1 MILRTLM
8 LRHGRLALSKS
19 TPLAHFRQR
28 RNYASEIE
36 STYTNP
42 HADQQFIAGALD
54 GSKSQAVQSATSP
67 PPTTPDPNQV
77 LRDYEF
83 SQHQKAVTSKIGTT
97 LAPHYRPHELL
108 SNPPSP
114 KDITLELL
122 LASQSHIGHS
132 TSLWHPAN
140 AKYIFGVLAQTPS
153 DPIHII
159 SLDATAAYLRRAA
172 KIVSGV
178 TERGGLVL
186 FVGSR
191 GGQASTVVR
200 AAGLAGGCHLF
211 TKWIPGTITN
221 GQQILGKCGKKV
233 VDHRDEAI
241 PGFEEQLVKSAAVK
255 PDLVVCLNMLE
266 NYVLLHECA
275 LNNIP
280 TIGIL
285 DTDCNP
291 TWITYPIPANDD
303 SLRSVQV
310 IAGVLGR
317 AGEEGQKKRKL
328 NATRGRLPMRQDHG
342 LEAPGE
348 EGEGVGSLEKEMA
361 ALLAAERFGLNEVEV
376 VLRGQLAEGGEDA
389 DGEEIDASLMNGD
402 VEAEGE
408 GVPYERDEGVE
419 GGAED
424 VGRWSAETGERVER
438 SERVESAQGS
448 AKTGG
453 GVGGGV
459 RSDADPRWDGKTWDR
474 YDESVSRGRR

>member
-1 MILRTLM
+1 MAS
-8 LRHGRLALSKS
+8 RLALSKS
-19 TPLAHFRQR
+19 TPLAHLRPRQR
-28 RNYASEIE
+28 RTYASEIE

-54 GSKSQAVQSATSP
+54 GSKSHAVQSATTSP
-67 PPTTPDPNQV
+67 APTTPDPDQV

-83 SQHQKAVTSKIGTT
+83 SQHQKAVTSKIGST

-122 LASQSHIGHS
+122 LASQAHIGHS

-233 VDHRDEAI
+233 VDHRDEAV
-241 PGFEEQLVKSAAVK
+241 PGFEEQLIKSAAVK

-317 AGEEGQKKRKL
+317 AGEEGQKKRKV
-328 NATRGRLPMRQDHG
+328 NAARGRLPMRQDHG

-348 EGEGVGSLEKEMA
+348 EGEGVGGLGKEMS
-361 ALLAAERFGLNEVEV
+361 ALMAAERFGEDEVELEGRDV
-376 VLRGQLAEGGEDA
+376 GGEV
-389 DGEEIDASLMNGD
+389 EEVDASLLEDGM
-402 VEAEGE
+402 EAEGVE
-408 GVPYERDEGVE
+408 VPYERDEGV
-419 GGAED
+419 D
-424 VGRWSAETGERVER
+424 IRNWDTETGERMGRRSEQVGSAQRSARTGGSLGGGER
-438 SERVESAQGS
+438 SHV
-448 AKTGG
+448 
-453 GVGGGV
+453 
-459 RSDADPRWDGKTWDR
+459 DPTWDGETGER
-474 YDESVSRGRR
+474 YDEGGVKRR

>member
-8 LRHGRLALSKS
+8 LRHGRLALPKS

-42 HADQQFIAGALD
+42 HADQQFIAGGIG
-54 GSKSQAVQSATSP
+54 GSKSQAVQSATTTTST
-67 PPTTPDPNQV
+67 PTTPDPNQV

-83 SQHQKAVTSKIGTT
+83 SQHQKAVTSKIGST

-122 LASQSHIGHS
+122 LASQAHIGHS

-153 DPIHII
+153 NPIHII

-233 VDHRDEAI
+233 VDHTDTLV

-317 AGEEGQKKRKL
+317 AGEEGQKKRRL
-328 NATRGRLPMRQDHG
+328 NAARGRLPMRQDHG

-348 EGEGVGSLEKEMA
+348 EGEGVGGLGKEMA
-361 ALLAAERFGLNEVEV
+361 ALLAAERFGEDEVELEGRDV
-376 VLRGQLAEGGEDA
+376 GGEVEEV
-389 DGEEIDASLMNGD
+389 DGSLLGEDGMEE
-402 VEAEGE
+402 EGE
-408 GVPYERDEGVE
+408 GVPYERDEGFE

-424 VGRWSAETGERVER
+424 VNRWSAETGERMGRR
-438 SERVESAQGS
+438 SERFQSAQRS
-448 AKTGG
+448 ARTGG
-453 GVGGGV
+453 SLGGGE
-459 RSDADPRWDGKTWDR
+459 RSDVDPTWDGETGER
-474 YDESVSRGRR
+474 YDEGGVKRR

>member
-1 MILRTLM
+1 MILRTLL
-8 LRHGRLALSKS
+8 LRHGRLALPKS
-19 TPLAHFRQR
+19 TPLAHLRPRQLR
-28 RNYASEIE
+28 TYASEIE

-54 GSKSQAVQSATSP
+54 GSKSQAVQSATTSTPTP
-67 PPTTPDPNQV
+67 PNPDQV

-83 SQHQKAVTSKIGTT
+83 SQHQKSVTSKIGTT

-122 LASQSHIGHS
+122 LASQAHIGHS

-221 GQQILGKCGKKV
+221 GQQILGKCLKKV
-233 VDHRDEAI
+233 VDGRGEVVG
-241 PGFEEQLVKSAAVK
+241 GFEEQLVKSAAVK

-328 NATRGRLPMRQDHG
+328 NAARGRLPMRQDHG
-342 LEAPGE
+342 LETPGE

-361 ALLAAERFGLNEVEV
+361 ALMAAERFGEDDVELEGRDVGGEVEEV
-376 VLRGQLAEGGEDA
+376 DTSLLEDGME
-389 DGEEIDASLMNGD
+389 GEE
-402 VEAEGE
+402 VE
-408 GVPYERDEGVE
+408 VPYERDEGVE

-424 VGRWSAETGERVER
+424 VGRWDTETGERAER
-438 SERVESAQGS
+438 KSEQVRVARAVSKPSGS
-448 AKTGG
+448 SGG
-453 GVGGGV
+453 GAK
-459 RSDADPRWDGKTWDR
+459 SDADPTWDGETGERSDVVRTK
-474 YDESVSRGRR
+474 

>member
-8 LRHGRLALSKS
+8 LRHGRLALPKS

-54 GSKSQAVQSATSP
+54 GSKSQAVQSATTSP
-67 PPTTPDPNQV
+67 APTTPDPDQV

-83 SQHQKAVTSKIGTT
+83 SQHQKAVTSKIGST

-108 SNPPSP
+108 SHPPSP

-122 LASQSHIGHS
+122 LASQAHIGHS

-233 VDHRDEAI
+233 VDHRDEPI
-241 PGFEEQLVKSAAVK
+241 PGFEEQLIKSAAVK

-328 NATRGRLPMRQDHG
+328 NAQRGRLPMRQDHG

-348 EGEGVGSLEKEMA
+348 EGEGVGGLEKEMS
-361 ALLAAERFGLNEVEV
+361 ALMAAERFGFNEVEV
-376 VLRGQLAEGGEDA
+376 VLRGGPVDNGENRDGVVGEGEEEVDGSLMGEDGVE
-389 DGEEIDASLMNGD
+389 DGG
-402 VEAEGE
+402 VE
-408 GVPYERDEGVE
+408 VPYERDAAIN
-419 GGAED
+419 GGAEESRVRTPKARTSESA
-424 VGRWSAETGERVER
+424 VGGASSGPREDSGSPEWDRETGE
-438 SERVESAQGS
+438 
-448 AKTGG
+448 
-453 GVGGGV
+453 
-459 RSDADPRWDGKTWDR
+459 R
-474 YDESVSRGRR
+474 YDESVGRGRR

>member
-1 MILRTLM
+1 MAS
-8 LRHGRLALSKS
+8 RLALPKC
-19 TPLAHFRQR
+19 TPLAHLRPRQR
-28 RNYASEIE
+28 RTYASEIE

-42 HADQQFIAGALD
+42 HADQQFIAGALE
-54 GSKSQAVQSATSP
+54 GSKSQATTASSP
-67 PPTTPDPNQV
+67 TPTPPNPDQV

-83 SQHQKAVTSKIGTT
+83 SQHQKAVTSKIGST

-233 VDHRDEAI
+233 VDHRDEPVA
-241 PGFEEQLVKSAAVK
+241 GFEEQLVKSAAVK

-280 TIGIL
+280 TIGVL

-328 NATRGRLPMRQDHG
+328 NAQRGRLPMRQDHG

-361 ALLAAERFGLNEVEV
+361 ALMAAERFGEEVEV
-376 VLRGQLAEGGEDA
+376 DLRGQEVESGEDRDGVDGGEEVDGSLLGEDGMDEEDVDVEVPYKRDAAVQGGGWSDGGGRTA
-389 DGEEIDASLMNGD
+389 DGRLADPTFD
-402 VEAEGE
+402 
-408 GVPYERDEGVE
+408 PQ
-419 GGAED
+419 
-424 VGRWSAETGERVER
+424 TGE
-438 SERVESAQGS
+438 SN
-448 AKTGG
+448 
-453 GVGGGV
+453 
-459 RSDADPRWDGKTWDR
+459 DGPWQKKR
-474 YDESVSRGRR
+474 

>member
-1 MILRTLM
+1 MAS
-8 LRHGRLALSKS
+8 RLALPKS
-19 TPLAHFRQR
+19 TPLAHLHPRQL

-36 STYTNP
+36 ATYTNP
-42 HADQQFIAGALD
+42 HADQQFIAGALE
-54 GSKSQAVQSATSP
+54 GSKSQAVQSATTST
-67 PPTTPDPNQV
+67 PTTPDPNQV

-83 SQHQKAVTSKIGTT
+83 SQHQKAVTSKIGST

-122 LASQSHIGHS
+122 LASQAHIGHS

-233 VDHRDEAI
+233 VDHRDEPVA
-241 PGFEEQLVKSAAVK
+241 GFEEQLVKSAAVK

-280 TIGIL
+280 TIGVL

-328 NATRGRLPMRQDHG
+328 NAQRGRLPMRQDHG

-348 EGEGVGSLEKEMA
+348 EGEGIGSLEKEMA
-361 ALLAAERFGLNEVEV
+361 ALLAAERFGVHEVEV
-376 VLRGQLAEGGEDA
+376 ELRGGPVDNGEDRDGVEGGEEV
-389 DGEEIDASLMNGD
+389 DGSLLEDGM
-402 VEAEGE
+402 EAEGME
-408 GVPYERDEGVE
+408 VEVPYERDAAID
-419 GGAED
+419 GGAEESGVRTTEARTSESA
-424 VGRWSAETGERVER
+424 VGGASSGRREDGGSPEWDRETGERYDE
-438 SERVESAQGS
+438 
-448 AKTGG
+448 
-453 GVGGGV
+453 GVG
-459 RSDADPRWDGKTWDR
+459 
-474 YDESVSRGRR
+474 RGRR